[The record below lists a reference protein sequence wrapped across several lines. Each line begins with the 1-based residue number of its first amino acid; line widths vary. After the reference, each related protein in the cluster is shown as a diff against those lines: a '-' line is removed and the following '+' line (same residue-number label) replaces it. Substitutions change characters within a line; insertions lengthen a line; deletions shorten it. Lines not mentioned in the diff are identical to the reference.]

1 MNKLIMTTTM
11 VGNNNNIVTNVLKYF
26 IITIIC
32 WKEQLTIPPSR
43 ASWSSA
49 TIRTMLLSLP
59 RASAHLMQQV
69 SNVKSSATPARFSPF
84 RLRPH
89 HPGEIVGPS
98 IGACEE
104 QGLTRSHAHRHKLAR
119 GPTKTQF
126 QFPFWGRSSARVSVQ
141 WTEQRSRDKHA
152 VVRFEEV
159 QLVIWSEEWAGSR
172 LRTSCSWRDHFA
184 RLYFKT
190 WFYFLTCISYIVLIL
205 IRDYCCNGE
214 LKFRNCIIM
223 CSWYFIQYI

>member
-1 MNKLIMTTTM
+1 MSPNRRKGLCDKNEIKGTWTNWSWPQQWG
-11 VGNNNNIVTNVLKYF
+11 GNNNNIVTNVLKYF

-172 LRTSCSWRDHFA
+172 LRTSCSWRDHVSHA
-184 RLYFKT
+184 
-190 WFYFLTCISYIVLIL
+190 CIL
-205 IRDYCCNGE
+205 RRG
-214 LKFRNCIIM
+214 
-223 CSWYFIQYI
+223 FIFWHASVTSF